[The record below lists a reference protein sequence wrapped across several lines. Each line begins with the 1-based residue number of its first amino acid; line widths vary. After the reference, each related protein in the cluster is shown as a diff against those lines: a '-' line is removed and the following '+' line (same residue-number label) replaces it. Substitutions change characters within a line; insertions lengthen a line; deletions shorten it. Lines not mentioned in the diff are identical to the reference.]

1 LKYTHTI
8 TPIVALSEFKPN
20 FCDLLLMDINIPNI
34 NGFELCQKILELDIN
49 VRVCF
54 ITAGEANYEAL
65 RELYPNVNMRCFI
78 KKPVSIDYLVKD
90 YPLLE

>member
-1 LKYTHTI
+1 
-8 TPIVALSEFKPN
+8 
-20 FCDLLLMDINIPNI
+20 MDINIHNI

-65 RELYPNVNMRCFI
+65 RELYPNVNMRCFYQETSFNRLFGQRLSAVRI
-78 KKPVSIDYLVKD
+78 VIA
-90 YPLLE
+90 LEAI

>member
-1 LKYTHTI
+1 
-8 TPIVALSEFKPN
+8 
-20 FCDLLLMDINIPNI
+20 MDINIPNI
-34 NGFELCQKILELDIN
+34 NGFELCQKILELDVN

-54 ITAGEANYEAL
+54 ITGGEANYETL